1 MDPYQVIKRVRV
13 TEKSQRLSGQQ
24 EEHRQYT
31 FVVHPQATK
40 PQIRNA
46 VQVLFDRQ
54 VAAVNVVNILGKRAR
69 RTRFGTGYRSDWK
82 KAIVTLKAGQEPL
95 QLF

>member
-13 TEKSQRLSGQQ
+13 TEKGQHLSGQ
-24 EEHRQYT
+24 RKYT
-31 FVVHPQATK
+31 FVVHPEATK
-40 PQIRNA
+40 PQIKTA
-46 VQVLFDRQ
+46 VKTLFARD
-54 VAAVNVVNILGKRAR
+54 VAAVNVINVFGKNAR
-69 RTRFGTGYRSDWK
+69 RTRFGAGRRSDWK